1 MTLDLTS
8 RRDGVRSGASNG
20 AVGLSALAG
29 ASPAMLLVS
38 LTAAALVAA
47 PLVSLFALALKGDA
61 EIWPHLAAH
70 VLPNALAQTA
80 GLVVGTALVA
90 GVLGSM
96 AAWIVTSFAFYG
108 RTVLLWLLPLPLA
121 IPTYIAAYIYVD
133 IFEVDGP
140 LQAPLRA
147 LFSWHTPQDYW
158 FPQVRSL
165 GGAIFVFGVVLYPY
179 VYLAVRAMLQTQPAA
194 LSEAAR
200 ALGATPTRLLRQITL
215 PLARPALAVGIA
227 LVSLESLNDIGAS
240 EYLGVQTLTL
250 SVFTTW
256 LNRSSL
262 PGASQIAL
270 VMLVAVTALIAL
282 ERYGR
287 RRQAYVRNGS
297 DSVAERIPLTGW
309 RAGLAAF
316 ACLVPA
322 ALGFLLPAGFL
333 MRETLTRG
341 LLIGFEPE
349 LFDHALTTVTLAA
362 AATVLVLLL
371 AGSATLLLRQRPHP
385 LLRAGL
391 AVSALG
397 YAVPGT
403 VLALGLLAPL
413 VLVDRGLGAVMH
425 WITGALAGLIIIG
438 SGAALVIAYAAR
450 FMAIGGGFLQA
461 GLARV
466 PGELDDAARLFGAPP
481 LALTRSIH
489 LPLIRPALWGAPLL
503 VFVDCLKELPAT
515 LMLRP
520 LNVETLSTYVYQFAT
535 RGSFEDGAL
544 AALLIVAAG
553 LVPVVCI
560 VRQADLAVGARRS
573 R

>member
-1 MTLDLTS
+1 
-8 RRDGVRSGASNG
+8 
-20 AVGLSALAG
+20 
-29 ASPAMLLVS
+29 MLVVS
-38 LTAAALVAA
+38 LIATALVAA
-47 PLVSLFALALKGDA
+47 PLISLAVLALGGDA
-61 EIWPHLAAH
+61 DIWPHLTAY
-70 VLPNALAQTA
+70 VLPNALLQTT

-90 GVLGSM
+90 GVFGTA
-96 AAWIVTSFAFYG
+96 AAWIVTTFEFRG
-108 RTVLLWLLPLPLA
+108 RAALLWLLPLPLA

-133 IFEVDGP
+133 IFEVSGP
-140 LQAPLRA
+140 LQSALRWVGGWQ
-147 LFSWHTPQDYW
+147 SPHDYW
-158 FPQVRSL
+158 FPSIRSL
-165 GGAIFVFGVVLYPY
+165 GGAIFVFGIVLYPY
-179 VYLAVRAMLQTQPAA
+179 VYLAARAMLQTQPAA

-200 ALGATPTRLLRQITL
+200 SLGATPKMLLRQITL
-215 PLARPALAVGIA
+215 PLARPALAVGLA

-240 EYLGVQTLTL
+240 EYLGVRTLTL

-256 LNRSSL
+256 LNRGSL
-262 PGASQIAL
+262 AGASQIAL

-287 RRQAYVRNGS
+287 RRQAYARNGS
-297 DSVAERIPLTGW
+297 DDAAERVRLTGR
-309 RAGLAAF
+309 RACLAALV
-316 ACLVPA
+316 CLVPA
-322 ALGFLLPAGFL
+322 ALGFLLPAGYL
-333 MRETLTRG
+333 LRETVQRG
-341 LLIGFEPE
+341 LLTGFEPE
-349 LFDHALTTVTLAA
+349 LIDHALTTVALAA
-362 AATVLVLLL
+362 AATIVVLVL
-371 AGSATLLLRQRPHP
+371 AGAATLLLRHRPHP

-403 VLALGLLAPL
+403 VLALGLLSPL
-413 VLVDRGLGAVMH
+413 VLVDEGLGAIMRQ
-425 WITGALAGLIIIG
+425 ITGQPAGLIVIG

-450 FMAIGGGFLQA
+450 FMAIGSGFLQA

-466 PGELDDAARLFGAPP
+466 PSEFDDAARLFGARPMT
-481 LALTRSIH
+481 LTRSIH
-489 LPLIRPALWGAPLL
+489 LPLIRPAVWGAALL

>member
-1 MTLDLTS
+1 
-8 RRDGVRSGASNG
+8 
-20 AVGLSALAG
+20 
-29 ASPAMLLVS
+29 MLVVS
-38 LTAAALVAA
+38 LVAIALVAA
-47 PLVSLFALALKGDA
+47 PLVSLIALALHGDA
-61 EIWPHLAAH
+61 EIWPHLVAY
-70 VLPNALAQTA
+70 VVPNALLQTT
-80 GLVVGTALVA
+80 GLIVGTALVA
-90 GVLGSM
+90 GIFGTA
-96 AAWIVTSFAFYG
+96 AAWLVTTFEFRG
-108 RTVLLWLLPLPLA
+108 RAALLWLLPLPLA

-133 IFEVDGP
+133 IFEVSGP
-140 LQAPLRA
+140 LQSSLRA
-147 LFSWHTPQDYW
+147 LAGWPSPQDYW
-158 FPQVRSL
+158 FPQIRSL
-165 GGAIFVFGVVLYPY
+165 GGAIFIFGVVLYPY

-194 LSEAAR
+194 LTEAAR
-200 ALGATPTRLLRQITL
+200 SLGASQTSLLRQITL

-227 LVSLESLNDIGAS
+227 LVSLETLNDIGAS

-270 VMLVAVTALIAL
+270 VMLMMVTALIAL

-287 RRQAYVRNGS
+287 RRQAYTRNGS
-297 DSVAERIPLTGW
+297 DGVAERIRLTG
-309 RAGLAAF
+309 RHAALAAF

-322 ALGFLLPAGFL
+322 TLGFLFPAAYL
-333 MRETLTRG
+333 ARETLLRG
-341 LLIGFEPE
+341 LIVGFEPE
-349 LFDHALTTVTLAA
+349 LIDHALTTVTLAA
-362 AATVLVLLL
+362 AATVLVLVL
-371 AGSATLLLRQRPHP
+371 AGSATLLLRQRPHR

-403 VLALGLLAPL
+403 VLALGLLSPL
-413 VLVDRGLGAVMH
+413 VLIDEGLGAVARAV
-425 WITGALAGLIIIG
+425 TGQPWGLIVIG
-438 SGAALVIAYAAR
+438 SGGALVIAYAAR
-450 FMAIGGGFLQA
+450 FMAIGSGFLQA

-466 PGELDDAARLFGAPP
+466 PGEFDDAARVFGAQPI
-481 LALTRSIH
+481 ALTRSIH
-489 LPLIRPALWGAPLL
+489 LPLIRPALWGAALL

-573 R
+573 GKTGSKP